1 MAGGEDEPQKVVVE
15 RVIRRGRQVLLI
27 SRRAQFRIAPELLG
41 LALVDLRTPQ
51 PVNAAM
57 LGGGHEPGA
66 RVLRDARLGPL
77 LQRGDEGLL
86 GKVLGERDVAYRAGN
101 ARDQP
106 RGLDPPHGF
115 DRARDVLA
123 RHGSGY
129 APASVWAR
137 SRSSLSRSSGVNSSP
152 KSSDSNT
159 GRIST
164 TPCSPVGLGIR
175 LTHSTASSIDLT
187 CHSQ

>member
-15 RVIRRGRQVLLI
+15 RVVGRGRKVLLI
-27 SRRAQFRIAPELLG
+27 SGRAQFRVAGELLG
-41 LALVDLRTPQ
+41 LALVDLRAPQ
-51 PVNAAM
+51 PVDAAM

-66 RVLRDARLGPL
+66 RVVRDARLRPL
-77 LQRGDEGLL
+77 LKRGDERLL
-86 GKVLGERDVAYRAGN
+86 GKVLGERDVAHQAGN

-106 RGLDPPHGF
+106 RGLDPPHGL
-115 DRARDVLA
+115 DGARDVA
-123 RHGSGY
+123 TRHGPGY

-137 SRSSLSRSSGVNSSP
+137 SRSSRSRSSGVNSSP
-152 KSSDSNT
+152 KSSASNT

-175 LTHSTASSIDLT
+175 LTHSIASSIDLT
-187 CHSQ
+187 CHTQ